1 VQNITSN
8 LTTTTAEANRLMA
21 QLNSQVPGMMSK
33 ANSVL
38 NNTSELTAGL
48 NQKLAEVDVATTM
61 AKIDQT
67 LANVN
72 AITEQMNSREG
83 SLGLLLHD
91 PGLYNH
97 LNATMRDA
105 DSLLINLRD
114 HPKRY
119 VHFSLFGRK
128 DK

>member
-1 VQNITSN
+1 
-8 LTTTTAEANRLMA
+8 
-21 QLNSQVPGMMSK
+21 MMSK
-33 ANSVL
+33 ANGVL
-38 NNTSELTAGL
+38 DNTSALTEGL

-83 SLGLLLHD
+83 SLGLLMSD
-91 PGLYNH
+91 PALYNN

-105 DSLLINLRD
+105 DSLLLILRA

-119 VHFSLFGRK
+119 VHLSIFGKK